1 MSTTSVSTPID
12 LNADAAAAFR
22 RRQAAMIGT
31 MYAGYATSMILRM
44 IPTVAGNPI
53 REDASLGIDL
63 ETWGRV
69 LAAGTTGAMIGKFL
83 CGWAADTFGG
93 RKTFTIALV
102 VASMAVTLF
111 AMSSSVLAFQA
122 TFFLTMMAQSAGW
135 PSMAKIITNW
145 ASPQQYGRV
154 WGILST
160 SSRVGTLTATFL
172 LGSLLDWISWRE
184 MLWIAAALGGCIA
197 LFYGLKMRDRPAT
210 PIADDSAQEGDRR
223 SEVGGQK
230 PELSV
235 QPSVHKAP
243 DHQTPSSTN
252 PPHPFDELTLPQ
264 ALPRIFSSLR
274 FWLIACS
281 LMGLTILWD
290 YLIVVPQYL
299 KDTFGLSLAQASRT
313 ASAIPLGSLISVLA
327 GGYVFDRLD
336 RKRMGMVMAGL
347 LTVATGCLLVLTT
360 LGTGTN
366 VTLVVLPLLF
376 LFGLCVSPCYYI
388 PCSVFSIDFGG
399 RHSGFLV
406 SILDA
411 IGFAATATFYI
422 FGTAL
427 AKRAGW
433 TMFLY
438 VLAGVGAWSLVT
450 TYFFMQREGRT
461 IRRKTEGGK
470 QRAES

>member
-1 MSTTSVSTPID
+1 MSTTSVSTPIA
-12 LNADAAAAFR
+12 LNADPAAGFR

-31 MYAGYATSMILRM
+31 MYAGYATSMLLRM

-53 REDASLGIDL
+53 CHDPSLGIDL
-63 ETWGRV
+63 ETWGKV
-69 LAAGTTGAMIGKFL
+69 LAAGTTGAMVGKFL

-93 RKTFTIALV
+93 KRTFTVALC
-102 VASMAVTLF
+102 VASAAVALF
-111 AMSSSVLAFQA
+111 AMSSSLLAFQA
-122 TFFLTMMAQSAGW
+122 TFFVTLMAQAAGW
-135 PSMAKIITNW
+135 PSMTKIITNW
-145 ASPQQYGRV
+145 ASPRQYGRV

-172 LGSLLDWISWRE
+172 LGSLLAWMSWRG
-184 MLWIAAALGGCIA
+184 MLWIAAAAGGCVA
-197 LFYGLKMRDRPAT
+197 LFYGQTMRERPEG
-210 PIADDSAQEGDRR
+210 PIPDDSAEEGDRR
-223 SEVGGQK
+223 SEVGGRK
-230 PELSV
+230 PEVRV
-235 QPSVHKAP
+235 QLP
-243 DHQTPSSTN
+243 DHQPPSS
-252 PPHPFDELTLPQ
+252 PKPSHPFDDLTLPQ
-264 ALPRIFSSLR
+264 ALPRFFGSLR
-274 FWLIACS
+274 FWLISCS

-290 YLIVVPQYL
+290 YLLVVPHYL
-299 KDTFGLSLAQASRT
+299 HDTFGLEPAQASRA
-313 ASAIPLGSLISVLA
+313 ASAIPLGSLLSVLA
-327 GGYVFDRLD
+327 GGFVFDRLD
-336 RKRMGMVMAGL
+336 RKTMGIVMAGL
-347 LTVATGCLLVLTT
+347 LSVATGCLLALTT

-376 LFGLCVSPCYYI
+376 VFGLCVSPCYYI

-461 IRRKTEGGK
+461 IRRRK
-470 QRAES
+470 AAA

>member
-1 MSTTSVSTPID
+1 MSMTSAESPAEV
-12 LNADAAAAFR
+12 NADRALAFR
-22 RRQAAMIGT
+22 RQQAAMIGT
-31 MYAGYATSMILRM
+31 MYAGYATSMLLRM

-53 REDASLGIDL
+53 RDDVSLGIDL
-63 ETWGRV
+63 ETWGQV
-69 LAAGTTGAMIGKFL
+69 LAAGTTGAMMGKFL

-93 RKTFTIALV
+93 RKTFTIALC
-102 VASMAVTLF
+102 VASIAVGLF
-111 AMSSSVLAFQA
+111 SMSSSLLAFQA
-122 TFFLTMMAQSAGW
+122 TFFLTMMAQAAGW
-135 PSMAKIITNW
+135 PSMTKIITNW
-145 ASPQQYGRV
+145 ASPRQYGRV

-197 LFYGLKMRDRPAT
+197 LFYGLKMRDRPAM
-210 PIADDSAQEGDRR
+210 PIPDEDASPSGETTTADR
-223 SEVGGQK
+223 
-230 PELSV
+230 
-235 QPSVHKAP
+235 
-243 DHQTPSSTN
+243 
-252 PPHPFDELTLPQ
+252 PPHPFDDLTLRQ
-264 ALPRIFSSLR
+264 ALPRIFASLR

-290 YLIVVPQYL
+290 YLIVVPQFL
-299 KDTFGLSLAQASRT
+299 KDTYGLSLAQASRA

-336 RKRMGMVMAGL
+336 RKTMGIVMAGL
-347 LTVATGCLLVLTT
+347 LTVATGCLLLLAT

-366 VTLVVLPLLF
+366 VMLVVLPLLF

-406 SILDA
+406 AILDA
-411 IGFAATATFYI
+411 IGFAATATFYV

-427 AKRAGW
+427 AKRMGW

-461 IRRKTEGGK
+461 IRRRRK
-470 QRAES
+470 AESGERKAGENS